1 MAQHNLCTQVKECI
15 CDNFRKTETI
25 FRLTK
30 DSNKKKKHILGIVKC
45 GRDNVWKTDI
55 TDVTAVGA
63 PGGQVK
69 AIMSANSNAS
79 GEKLTPRNK
88 CRGATIAGS

>member
-15 CDNFRKTETI
+15 CGNFRKIEMI

-30 DSNKKKKHILGIVKC
+30 DSNKKKNHILGIVKC
-45 GRDNVWKTDI
+45 GRDDVWK

-63 PGGQVK
+63 SGGQVK

-88 CRGATIAGS
+88 RRGATIAWS